1 MQKKIVQP
9 NGKIKVVTI
18 NDEPSKTQQQ
28 FRDETNIVNI
38 MKKYHSGQAIT
49 HLNQNPGR
57 YVDLTQIKDY
67 AKSLQTVI
75 DANDAFMQLSSGVRK
90 RFSNNPQE
98 LLMFLEDPKNRAE
111 AIDLGLIDP
120 PPPSPSPT
128 VPQT

>member
-1 MQKKIVQP
+1 MQKKIVMP
-9 NGKIKVVTI
+9 NGKIKVLTI
-18 NDEPSKTQQQ
+18 NEEPSKTQQQ

-38 MKKYHSGQAIT
+38 MKKYHSGQAVT

-57 YVDLTQIKDY
+57 YADLTQIKDY

-98 LLMFLEDPKNRAE
+98 LLTFLEDPKNRVE
-111 AIDLGLIDP
+111 AIELGLIDP
-120 PPPSPSPT
+120 PPTPPPSSTPT
-128 VPQT
+128 T